1 MSELC
6 LLVLVA
12 PPQLE
17 EPLVDFLLEMEGF
30 SGLSLQ
36 RIQGSPAQA
45 TLTLSEQV
53 TGRKKQV
60 MFQVHAG
67 TVEARQLV
75 AKLGEDFRGSGLH
88 YWIAPL
94 IEAGPIP

>member
-17 EPLVDFLLEMEGF
+17 EPLVDFLLEQEDFSGF
-30 SGLSLQ
+30 SLQ
-36 RIQGSPAQA
+36 KIDGSPAHGV
-45 TLTLSEQV
+45 LTLSEQV
-53 TGRKKQV
+53 TGRKRQV

-67 TVEARQLV
+67 CADVRALV
-75 AKLGEDFRGSGLH
+75 AQLGETFRGAGLH
-88 YWIAPL
+88 YWIVPL
-94 IEAGPIP
+94 IEAGPIA

>member
-6 LLVLVA
+6 LLVLIA

-17 EPLVDFLLEMEGF
+17 EPLVDFLLEQEGF
-30 SGLSLQ
+30 SGFSLQ
-36 RIQGSPAQA
+36 KIDGSPAHGA
-45 TLTLSEQV
+45 LTLAEQV
-53 TGRKKQV
+53 TGRKRQI

-67 TVEARQLV
+67 CAEVRGLV
-75 AKLGEDFRGSGLH
+75 AQVGETFRGAGLH